1 MAASFLFVDAAMMKQ
16 SRFST
21 LPSPRKNDVVLG
33 KVCFVTGQMPSLNE
47 TISPIR
53 ESDGPLKKEAL
64 EYGRVTYA
72 LAFSFALVVGALR

>member
-1 MAASFLFVDAAMMKQ
+1 
-16 SRFST
+16 
-21 LPSPRKNDVVLG
+21 
-33 KVCFVTGQMPSLNE
+33 MPSLNE

-72 LAFSFALVVGALR
+72 FSFALVVGALR